1 MEYLFSGNNLLE
13 EIDVSNF
20 NFDKV
25 TNFRN
30 IFSYNMSLKRIK
42 MSYWQIEFAEKLP
55 EEIRE
60 KIVFEEEYQTEISIN
75 IYISLKY

>member
-1 MEYLFSGNNLLE
+1 MDYLLSGNNLLE

-25 TNFRN
+25 TNFSN

-42 MSYWQIEFAEKLP
+42 MSY
-55 EEIRE
+55 
-60 KIVFEEEYQTEISIN
+60 KICRKVRKKAN
-75 IYISLKY
+75 G